1 MTGLARCACWDR
13 QGSTPCDPGS
23 EFLSAGARSDVLPV
37 GCPLG
42 LGAAVCSFRCCSA
55 HTAVLYAGVIP
66 RADSEAG
73 EFPGE
78 AWPASR
84 SCNNSR
90 EMGRL
95 LHTVPS
101 SRVLEG
107 FEECCP
113 CPYVPLFL
121 LIAAGLQK
129 NPLSPKR
136 SGRCPERGQ
145 AGRGSVPWDPAM
157 VLRT

>member
-1 MTGLARCACWDR
+1 MR
-13 QGSTPCDPGS
+13 PGS
-23 EFLSAGARSDVLPV
+23 SPEKPG
-37 GCPLG
+37 
-42 LGAAVCSFRCCSA
+42 
-55 HTAVLYAGVIP
+55 P
-66 RADSEAG
+66 RADPVTI
-73 EFPGE
+73 PGK
-78 AWPASR
+78 W
-84 SCNNSR
+84 
-90 EMGRL
+90 GRL

-145 AGRGSVPWDPAM
+145 AGRGLWECALGPSHGPANLSEQREARLGAGSWVLLTHSLFSVSLTFLWSRIDFLERSTRSIHLV
-157 VLRT
+157 VLSFLSRSSSKN